1 MVLRSNEGGNSTL
14 RLMPMRTIDKPKD
27 HRGMKISFRG
37 SGVNSTPA
45 LSLPCQSSNQTGSAA
60 ITGDDDDDDDD
71 EKNKFYKISHLKIRN
86 FLCFPIFNRLKVFKA
101 IQCKKHNCPPA
112 STRTSELQGLLT
124 NLLCG
129 FSSLV
134 AEQVQESGSPL
145 HVV

>member
-37 SGVNSTPA
+37 SGMNSTPA

-60 ITGDDDDDDDD
+60 ITDD

-86 FLCFPIFNRLKVFKA
+86 FLCFSIFNRLVFFLEQFNVKNITA
-101 IQCKKHNCPPA
+101 HLLLQELVNCK
-112 STRTSELQGLLT
+112 
-124 NLLCG
+124 
-129 FSSLV
+129 
-134 AEQVQESGSPL
+134 
-145 HVV
+145 